1 MVRKPRSMTSKDDAM
16 NNCSHLDEMFVS
28 TTKTVTQESSKK
40 KDFWGN
46 FSQHGGGGSQSPNF
60 ISTVQ
65 KKHHKNLKIR
75 RKFQKSSVFFW
86 RLHSL
91 AALPAE
97 SSPVGDGGELC
108 HDASAKIHDG
118 EVCQQVGKGKLHNS
132 QGEKVEQVEEPKSCP
147 D

>member
-1 MVRKPRSMTSKDDAM
+1 MG
-16 NNCSHLDEMFVS
+16 E
-28 TTKTVTQESSKK
+28 
-40 KDFWGN
+40 
-46 FSQHGGGGSQSPNF
+46 GGLNPQTLFPLCK
-60 ISTVQ
+60 

-75 RKFQKSSVFFW
+75 QKFQKSSVFFW